1 MRSRPHVTQ
10 APVADTRCRTRAA
23 IFASCLAIACNA
35 ASAAILTVG
44 QSPGIASIADAARLA
59 RDGDVVEIPAGEYSG
74 DVAVWMQ
81 RRLTIRGMG
90 KTPVLKAAGR
100 IAEGKAIFVFRDGEF
115 VVENLAFEGARAPDR
130 NGAGIR
136 FEKGRLTVRRCRF
149 EDDENGLLTANSAES
164 ELVIEDSQFA
174 RAPRDRGSLK
184 HLLYVGRI
192 ARLTLIGSRLH
203 QGFEGHLVKTRA
215 RENLIANNLL
225 YDGQGGRAAYE
236 LELPDGGLAYV
247 IGNVIGQ
254 SAETTNPVVISYG
267 TEGPAWDRNALY
279 LVNNTLTSDR
289 TLGAWFLRVSTDRLP
304 AETEIIAANNL
315 TVGLGLFAL
324 AAPGRFDGNYPAF
337 ASVLGDP
344 AILDFRLGAHSWLRG
359 MGATPPVLNGRSL
372 APIAEFRLPIGTTPL
387 PPITSWTPGA
397 FQNGDPLR

>member
-1 MRSRPHVTQ
+1 MRAR
-10 APVADTRCRTRAA
+10 VAVPRSGMRGAMFAA
-23 IFASCLAIACNA
+23 CLFLGCNA
-35 ASAAILTVG
+35 SSAAILTVG
-44 QSPGIASIADAARLA
+44 QSPGVASIADAARLA

-81 RRLTIRGMG
+81 KRLTIRGIG
-90 KTPVLKAAGR
+90 KAPVLKAAGR

-115 VVENLAFEGARAPDR
+115 IVENLAFEGARATDR

-136 FEKGRLTVRRCRF
+136 FERGRLTVRRCRF
-149 EDDENGLLTANSAES
+149 EDNENGLLTANSPDS
-164 ELVIEDSQFA
+164 ELVVEDSQFS
-174 RAPRDRGSLK
+174 RAPRDRGSFK

-192 ARLTLIGSRLH
+192 ARLTLSGSRLH

-215 RENLIANNLL
+215 RENRITYNLI

-236 LELPDGGLAYV
+236 LEFPDGGIAYV

-267 TEGPAWDRNALY
+267 TEGPAWERNALY

-289 TLGAWFLRVSTDRLP
+289 TFGAWFLRVSTNRLP
-304 AETEIIAANNL
+304 ADTEIVAANNV
-315 TVGLGLFAL
+315 TVGLGLFTL
-324 AAPGRFDGNYPAF
+324 AAPGDFDGNYPAL

-344 AILDFRLGAHSWLRG
+344 VILDFRLGAHSWLRG
-359 MGATPPVLNGRSL
+359 IGVTPPVVNGRSL
-372 APIAEFRLPIGTTPL
+372 APIAEFRLPTGTTPL
-387 PPITSWTPGA
+387 PPLTSWTPGA
-397 FQNGDPLR
+397 FQTGDPLR

>member
-1 MRSRPHVTQ
+1 MRAGVARP
-10 APVADTRCRTRAA
+10 RCRTRAVLV
-23 IFASCLAIACNA
+23 ASCLTLACNA
-35 ASAAILTVG
+35 AWAAIVTVG
-44 QSPGIASIADAARLA
+44 RSPGVSSIADAARLA
-59 RDGDVVEIPAGEYSG
+59 RDGDVVEIPAGEYQG

-81 RRLTIRGMG
+81 KRLTIRGIG

-136 FEKGRLTVRRCRF
+136 FERGRLTVRRCRF
-149 EDDENGLLTANSAES
+149 EDDENGLLTANSPES
-164 ELVIEDSQFA
+164 ELVIEDSQFS
-174 RAPRDRGSLK
+174 RAPRDRGPLK

-192 ARLTLIGSRLH
+192 GRLTLTGSRLH
-203 QGFEGHLVKTRA
+203 QGFEGHLVKSRA
-215 RENLIANNLL
+215 RENRIAYNLI

-236 LELPDGGLAYV
+236 LELPDGGIAYV

-289 TLGAWFLRVSTDRLP
+289 AFGAWFLRVSTDRLP
-304 AETEIIAANNL
+304 ADTQIVAANNL
-315 TVGLGLFAL
+315 TVGLGVFAL
-324 AAPGRFDGNYPAF
+324 AAPGDFDGNYPAL

-344 AILDFRLGAHSWLRG
+344 VILDFRLGAHSWLRG
-359 MGATPPVLNGRSL
+359 LGVTPPVLNGRSL
-372 APIAEFRLPIGTTPL
+372 APIAEFRLPIGTSSL
-387 PPITSWTPGA
+387 PPNTSWTPGA
-397 FQNGDPLR
+397 FQSADPRR

>member
-1 MRSRPHVTQ
+1 M
-10 APVADTRCRTRAA
+10 RAA
-23 IFASCLAIACNA
+23 FLASCLALACNVA
-35 ASAAILTVG
+35 FAAILTVG

-81 RRLTIRGMG
+81 KRLTIRGIG

-149 EDDENGLLTANSAES
+149 EDDENGLLTANSPES
-164 ELVIEDSQFA
+164 ELVIEDSQFS
-174 RAPRDRGSLK
+174 RAPRDRGPLK

-192 ARLTLIGSRLH
+192 GRLTLTGSRLH
-203 QGFEGHLVKTRA
+203 QGFEGHLVKSRA
-215 RENLIANNLL
+215 RENRITYNLL

-236 LELPDGGLAYV
+236 LELPDGGVAYV

-289 TLGAWFLRVSTDRLP
+289 RFGAWFLRVSTDRLP

-315 TVGLGLFAL
+315 TVGLGVFTL

-337 ASVLGDP
+337 AAALGDP

-359 MGATPPVLNGRSL
+359 MGVTPPVLHGRSL
-372 APIAEFRLPIGTTPL
+372 APIAEFRLPIGTSPL
-387 PPITSWTPGA
+387 PPNTSWTPGA